1 MRRHQIK
8 VLCDEDPQDFV
19 QVADPLKIEIG
30 RIVRHR
36 VPDLGERSCVIM
48 VLIIGNQD
56 EGDY

>member
-30 RIVRHR
+30 CIVRHR
-36 VPDLGERSCVIM
+36 VPDLWEGSCDQVR
-48 VLIIGNQD
+48 
-56 EGDY
+56 DYGFDNW